1 MGGIG
6 KKKIWTGVVIVPPLI
21 LLLVWGP
28 SFILPLVIL
37 VATFLGLREFY
48 HLALPGSK
56 RLERFVGIGLGMML
70 TVVASCGRPG
80 TASLSVVFILLVLSV
95 LFMGTSQDLALATI
109 HLGISFFGVLYI
121 GFLLSHV
128 VMIQSLPGGKR
139 WALFLIST
147 VWAGD
152 TCALVGGLLFGRHKL
167 YPKISP
173 KKTYEGLIGGVLGSI
188 VVALVFGW
196 LFLPGVGKPVL
207 AFLAAGIGIFGQFG
221 DFSESMIKRSAQ
233 VKDSSN
239 LIPGH
244 GGMLDRLD
252 SFLFSSPFLYY
263 SLIYVLKETP

>member
-1 MGGIG
+1 MGGIE
-6 KKKIWTGVVIVPPLI
+6 KKKIWTGVIIVPPLI
-21 LLLVWGP
+21 LLIVWGP
-28 SFILPLVIL
+28 SFILPLVL
-37 VATFLGLREFY
+37 LAATLLGLREFY
-48 HLALPGSK
+48 RLALPESK
-56 RLERFVGIGLGMML
+56 GVERFVGIGLGMML
-70 TVVASCGRPG
+70 TVLASCGQPG
-80 TASLSVVFILLVLSV
+80 TASLSVVFVLLVLSV
-95 LFMGTSQDLALATI
+95 LFMGTSQDLALAI
-109 HLGISFFGVLYI
+109 AHLGISLFGVLYI

-128 VMIQSLPGGKR
+128 AMIQALPDGKQ

-152 TCALVGGLLFGRHKL
+152 TCALVSGLLFGKHKL

-188 VVALVFGW
+188 LVAFVFGS
-196 LFLPGVGKPVL
+196 LFLPETGKPAL
-207 AFLAAGIGIFGQFG
+207 ALLAAGIGILGQFG

-233 VKDSSN
+233 VKDSGN

-263 SLIYVLKETP
+263 SLIYIVKETP